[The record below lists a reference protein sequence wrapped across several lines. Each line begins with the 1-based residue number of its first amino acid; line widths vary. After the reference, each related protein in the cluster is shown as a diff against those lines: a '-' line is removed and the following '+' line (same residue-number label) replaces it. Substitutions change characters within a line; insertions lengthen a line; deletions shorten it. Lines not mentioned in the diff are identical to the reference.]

1 MASSTLEERV
11 AELERL
17 MEELM
22 QRSGDSAEEND
33 WRRSV
38 GMFDDD
44 PIMKEIIEEG
54 QRLREEDRKQT
65 DS

>member
-1 MASSTLEERV
+1 MASSTLEERI

-17 MEELM
+17 VKELM
-22 QRSGDSAEEND
+22 QRSGDSAEEKD

>member
-22 QRSGDSAEEND
+22 QRSGGSADEKD

>member
-1 MASSTLEERV
+1 MASSTLEERF

-17 MEELM
+17 VKELM
-22 QRSGDSAEEND
+22 QRSGDSAEEKD

>member
-1 MASSTLEERV
+1 MTSSTLEERV

-22 QRSGDSAEEND
+22 QKSSDSAKEKN
-33 WRRSV
+33 WRRTV

>member
-1 MASSTLEERV
+1 MR
-11 AELERL
+11 
-17 MEELM
+17 
-22 QRSGDSAEEND
+22 RSGASAEEKD

-65 DS
+65 NS